1 MSVNKNPGN
10 TNVFGILYIVATP
23 IGNLG
28 DITVRALDT
37 LREVDLIAAEDTRHS
52 GKLLQH
58 FGITKPLF
66 ALHDF
71 NEKEKSQ
78 QLINKLL
85 LGQNV
90 ALISDAGTPLISDP
104 GYRLVH
110 EVRNTGMQVIPIP
123 GACAAIT
130 ALCASGLPTDKF
142 VFAGFLPAKTIAR
155 KNCLQELISETRT
168 LIFYES
174 PHRLLDTCADILQVF
189 GDTRQ
194 AVLAK
199 ELTKTFE
206 AIYNGTLIEIID
218 WLEADPARQKGEF
231 VILIHGAE
239 KTTTELDSEAIKVLT
254 ILCEELPVKQAA
266 ALAAKITGISKN
278 TLYQAALGNKH
289 ADDKS

>member
-1 MSVNKNPGN
+1 MSINKNPGN
-10 TNVFGILYIVATP
+10 TTISGILYIVATP

-28 DITVRALDT
+28 DITLRALDT
-37 LREVDLIAAEDTRHS
+37 LRKVDLIAAEDTRHS

-58 FGITKPLF
+58 FEIKKPLF

-71 NEKEKSQ
+71 NEADKSQ

-85 LGQNV
+85 QGQNI

-123 GACAAIT
+123 GACAAIA

-142 VFAGFLPAKTIAR
+142 VFAGFLPSKTTTR
-155 KNCLQELISETRT
+155 QKQLQELESETRT

-174 PHRLLDTCADILQVF
+174 PHRLMDTCADMLQVF
-189 GDTRQ
+189 GETRQ
-194 AVLAK
+194 AVLSK

-206 AIYNGTLIEIID
+206 AIINGTLVEIID

-231 VILIHGAE
+231 VILIHGVE
-239 KTTTELDSEAIKVLT
+239 KSTTELDSEAIKVLT

-278 TLYQAALGNKH
+278 TLYKTALGEKH
-289 ADDKS
+289 ANDKS

>member
-1 MSVNKNPGN
+1 MSTQKP
-10 TNVFGILYIVATP
+10 GILYIVGTP

-28 DITVRALDT
+28 DITLRALDT

-58 FGITKPLF
+58 FQIKKPLF
-66 ALHDF
+66 ALHDY
-71 NEKEKSQ
+71 NENEKSQ
-78 QLINKLL
+78 QLIHKLL
-85 LGQNV
+85 QGQNI
-90 ALISDAGTPLISDP
+90 ALIADAGTPLISDP
-104 GYRLVH
+104 GYKLVY
-110 EVRNTGMQVIPIP
+110 EVRNAHLQVVPIP

-155 KNCLQELISETRT
+155 KKHLQELEAETRT

-174 PHRLLDTCADILQVF
+174 PHRLMDTCADMLQVF
-189 GDTRQ
+189 GATRQ

-206 AIYNGTLIEIID
+206 TIYNGTLAEIID
-218 WLEADPARQKGEF
+218 WLETDVARQKGEF
-231 VILIHGAE
+231 VILIHGTK
-239 KTTTELDSEAIKVLT
+239 KTPTELDKDSIKILN
-254 ILCEELPVKQAA
+254 ILCDELPVKQAA

-278 TLYQAALGNKH
+278 TLYKTALELTKG
-289 ADDKS
+289 D